1 MGTELRRRQRSSG
14 DLDQKGRILSPIWE
28 IKKGFMEKV
37 ALNDTTDVESE
48 GWGDPGLGPFLQAE
62 GPASAEAWRG
72 TATLW
77 PIWVLSGGLS
87 GGVSCPVRPKLNF
100 PPDRLPFLNPRRP
113 RLAPMNHTQSRGL
126 WLPFPTHPPPT
137 SLFLPAASSPGL
149 PNSGLVQQG
158 ADVIQ
163 LARKHRLEKT
173 HTVNLT
179 GN

>member
-1 MGTELRRRQRSSG
+1 M
-14 DLDQKGRILSPIWE
+14 DQKGRILSPIWE

-48 GWGDPGLGPFLQAE
+48 GWGTQDWDPSSRQKDQHQQRPE
-62 GPASAEAWRG
+62 GASNTLADLVAVGWLSRG
-72 TATLW
+72 A
-77 PIWVLSGGLS
+77 
-87 GGVSCPVRPKLNF
+87 SCPVRPKLNF

-126 WLPFPTHPPPT
+126 WLLFPTHPPPT
-137 SLFLPAASSPGL
+137 SLFLPAAASLGL